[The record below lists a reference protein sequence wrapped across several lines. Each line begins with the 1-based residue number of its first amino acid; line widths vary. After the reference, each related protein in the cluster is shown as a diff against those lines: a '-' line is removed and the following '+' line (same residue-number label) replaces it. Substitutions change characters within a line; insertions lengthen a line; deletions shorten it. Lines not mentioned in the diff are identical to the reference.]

1 MIADDDPVALATA
14 TEALASVGF
23 KVVQATDGQRA
34 IQEALGR
41 RVDLIVMDV
50 SMPQVGGVEAC
61 HCLKAMPK
69 TSKIPV
75 VLTAAKRA
83 PADSQER
90 DVGPGGQDAGGAHTR
105 LGPRPAQTFR
115 PRRSCLGG
123 EATREAQVA
132 DIVLRGTRSHPD
144 AQTTHGMPPP
154 DPACPGSV
162 LEAGDLW

>member
-1 MIADDDPVALATA
+1 MELGRHTVMIADDDPVALATA
-14 TEALASVGF
+14 TEALARAGF

-75 VLTAAKRA
+75 VLTAAKKD
-83 PADSQER
+83 PAARMLAER
-90 DVGPGGQDAGGAHTR
+90 THGSVR
-105 LGPRPAQTFR
+105 
-115 PRRSCLGG
+115 
-123 EATREAQVA
+123 
-132 DIVLRGTRSHPD
+132 VLRKPFD
-144 AQTTHGMPPP
+144 Y
-154 DPACPGSV
+154 DELVSV
-162 LEAGDLW
+162 AKQLVRPKSLI